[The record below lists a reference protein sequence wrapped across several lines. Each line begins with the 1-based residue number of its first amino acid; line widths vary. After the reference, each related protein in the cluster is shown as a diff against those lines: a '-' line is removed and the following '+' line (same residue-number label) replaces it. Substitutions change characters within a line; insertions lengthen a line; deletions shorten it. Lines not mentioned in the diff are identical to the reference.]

1 MSRSAVCA
9 VVLLVI
15 ALVDFSSAGNVEL
28 VTFDITGLP
37 VDVIESRNLE
47 EFTYLLNQL

>member
-15 ALVDFSSAGNVEL
+15 TLVDFSSAGNVEL
-28 VTFDITGLP
+28 IANFRFF
-37 VDVIESRNLE
+37 VDDDDTTAYSQPSTRR
-47 EFTYLLNQL
+47 